1 MLMASPKLL
10 IVDDDA
16 ANLDLITELL
26 KQQNAKVRPEI
37 DSQKAAR
44 LIQQEK
50 FDGIFLDLTMP
61 VVSGFEL
68 AKLARESV
76 FNRTTP
82 IVIVTSR
89 DEKDTMHLSF
99 SLGATYFLQ
108 KPIDM
113 QKIAPLLQKI
123 RQPSPE
129 NRRRLTRVPL
139 NTDVTCNVAEA
150 TLPGMT
156 WNVSQGG
163 IQLEVVGLELGDSAK
178 MSFVLPQPVISIKAE
193 GVVVWAQEGRQG
205 LYFTEM
211 RVEYQEALRAYISRG

>member
-1 MLMASPKLL
+1 VLVASPKLL
-10 IVDDDA
+10 IVEDDP
-16 ANLDLITELL
+16 ANLELMTELL
-26 KQQNAKVRPEI
+26 KQHNVKVRPES
-37 DSQKAAR
+37 DSQTASR

-68 AKLARESV
+68 AKLVRESV

-82 IVIVTSR
+82 IVIVTGR
-89 DEKDTMHLSF
+89 EEKDTMHLSF
-99 SLGATYFLQ
+99 SLGATFFLQ
-108 KPIDM
+108 KPIDI

-123 RQPSPE
+123 REPSPE

-139 NTDVTCNVAEA
+139 NTNVACTIADA
-150 TLPGMT
+150 TLNGMT

-163 IQLEVVGLELGDSAK
+163 IQLEVARLELGDLVR
-178 MSFVLPQPVISIKAE
+178 MSFVLPRPVTIIKAE
-193 GVVVWAQEGRQG
+193 GLVVWAQEGRQG

-211 RVEYQEALRAYISRG
+211 LVEYQEALRAYILRG

>member
-1 MLMASPKLL
+1 VLMASPKLL

-16 ANLDLITELL
+16 ANLDLIAELL
-26 KQQNAKVRPEI
+26 KLENAKVRPEI

-61 VVSGFEL
+61 VVSGFDL
-68 AKLARESV
+68 AKLTRESV

-150 TLPGMT
+150 TLLGMT

-178 MSFVLPQPVISIKAE
+178 MSFVLPQPVISIKVE